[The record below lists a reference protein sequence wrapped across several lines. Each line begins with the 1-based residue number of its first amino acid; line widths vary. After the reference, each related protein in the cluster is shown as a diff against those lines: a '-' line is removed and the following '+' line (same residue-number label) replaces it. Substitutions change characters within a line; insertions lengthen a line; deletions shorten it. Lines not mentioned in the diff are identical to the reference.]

1 MKTFT
6 GNWTLLQGRPDVMK
20 VDFHHDGKR
29 DHDLSYWE
37 AMEQVREK
45 ALSALKTAQIAGCK
59 GVLFTH
65 GRSTSRPGTSTARS
79 VIRKLM
85 RSKDATPYIVRK
97 NCIQHE
103 SVFRAA
109 IKKPK

>member
-6 GNWTLLQGRPDVMK
+6 DNWTLLKGPGVME

-29 DHDLSYWE
+29 DHDLSYEE

-45 ALSALKTAQIAGCK
+45 ALSALKTAQLEGYEF
-59 GVLFTH
+59 VLFTH
-65 GRSTSRPGTSTARS
+65 GLSTSRPGTSTARS
-79 VIRKLM
+79 EIRGLM

-109 IKKPK
+109 IKKPE